1 MANPDSRCLPLVE
14 VELDQIQALL
24 SPVLKG
30 AAIAGVERVE
40 GGLTNT
46 LYRIT
51 PADGGVALCLRIF
64 AAGRLSWEKEREL
77 SVGEILLANSKSSNF
92 NSFQLGDPGRKVSLR
107 RAEETPWRGWRI
119 GKLLR

>member
-77 SVGEILLANSKSSNF
+77 SVGEREFIEKNCARLPKAHDYSTTEIAIVLEVSSR
-92 NSFQLGDPGRKVSLR
+92 LTIPG
-107 RAEETPWRGWRI
+107 TPTHR
-119 GKLLR
+119 

>member
-1 MANPDSRCLPLVE
+1 MANPDSSCLPLVE

-51 PADGGVALCLRIF
+51 PADGGVSLCLRIF
-64 AAGRLSWEKEREL
+64 AAGRLPWEREL
-77 SVGEILLANSKSSNF
+77 KILARVSASLPVPAPVYTENSVLGKKRLFSADFHGAKSINIS
-92 NSFQLGDPGRKVSLR
+92 R
-107 RAEETPWRGWRI
+107 
-119 GKLLR
+119 

>member
-24 SPVLKG
+24 SPVLRG

-51 PADGGVALCLRIF
+51 PADGGVSLCLRIF
-64 AAGRLSWEKEREL
+64 AAGRLPWDREL
-77 SVGEILLANSKSSNF
+77 KILARVSA
-92 NSFQLGDPGRKVSLR
+92 SFLFLPRFWQIVVRLTSMVYSQMTSF
-107 RAEETPWRGWRI
+107 A
-119 GKLLR
+119 